1 MSFVGGIM
9 VAFFGGVGLI
19 SVPYDLIYDYVFMP
33 QPIEEKD
40 FTHRKQL
47 ILNYS
52 LKLRDM
58 AKSLESERVQ
68 VGQIR
73 GFSGWR
79 KRRAFSKKLRIFE
92 ARALLAEKEYTFLD
106 LEANYFQ
113 KVEPLKYTFKLFLGI
128 IAALL
133 TLNWL
138 VQT

>member
-1 MSFVGGIM
+1 V
-9 VAFFGGVGLI
+9 
-19 SVPYDLIYDYVFMP
+19 
-33 QPIEEKD
+33 EEKD
-40 FTHRKQL
+40 FIKRRQL
-47 ILNYS
+47 ILNYT

-58 AKSLESERVQ
+58 AKSLESERLQ

-79 KRRAFSKKLRIFE
+79 KRRAFSRKMRVFE
-92 ARALLAEKEYTFLD
+92 ARALLAEKEYTILD

-113 KVEPLKYTFKLFLGI
+113 KVEPLKYTLKLVLGV

-138 VQT
+138 V